1 MSAWVFPT
9 TADAGMRIYAPNLST
24 LMVDAA
30 LGVQAYLMSP
40 SAELRIQQLLRQT
53 GEWRVRA
60 NHSPH
65 DRTMLFVAWLD
76 EILYR
81 NEVHQQWLTEVHLR
95 VEESKEGLEIIAQ
108 VSWVDGSQIEREIEI
123 KAVTTH
129 ELQVGEVEPGKTIMG
144 GHEDVPDFVGP
155 GWIANVV
162 FDI

>member
-60 NHSPH
+60 NHS
-65 DRTMLFVAWLD
+65 
-76 EILYR
+76 
-81 NEVHQQWLTEVHLR
+81 
-95 VEESKEGLEIIAQ
+95 
-108 VSWVDGSQIEREIEI
+108 
-123 KAVTTH
+123 
-129 ELQVGEVEPGKTIMG
+129 
-144 GHEDVPDFVGP
+144 
-155 GWIANVV
+155 
-162 FDI
+162 